1 MAKISIAVNP
11 RDLREA
17 LQKALGL
24 VPDARVL
31 GLLRALEKIAIKR
44 ADPEPFEV
52 GVNSL
57 RILGGRFAIEL
68 RGEDFLKESVVCSL
82 LCRADR
88 RMLSQL
94 HSCLFEQLWR
104 GGSEP
109 AKEVAGES
117 SEGGEKGVEQ
127 GNKDSVASQDSVPG
141 PLPVET
147 PAPVEQVVKPV
158 ARDRKLATNNGDED
172 DAATERN
179 NGKGVIVVDEK
190 KIFGSIKGALDELEF
205 SDLLAV
211 NVAVVE
217 AVQSLNKR
225 VTLSAPRCKT
235 KRLSGCGD
243 AVTLE
248 LGSEEETTSSLVR
261 GLLGGLSFSSLMQL
275 TGELLG
281 RIRSQD
287 LAKHSASKAV

>member
-11 RDLREA
+11 RDLRET

-57 RILGGRFAIEL
+57 RILGGRFAIEP

-82 LCRADR
+82 LCRADKK
-88 RMLSQL
+88 MLTQL

-104 GGSEP
+104 GDSEP
-109 AKEVAGES
+109 AKEVPGQS
-117 SEGGEKGVEQ
+117 PEGGDKGIEQ
-127 GNKDSVASQDSVPG
+127 GNKDCVPSQDSVPA
-141 PLPVET
+141 PLPIET
-147 PAPVEQVVKPV
+147 PPPVDQVVKPV
-158 ARDRKLATNNGDED
+158 ARDRKLATNNGED
-172 DAATERN
+172 GAATERN
-179 NGKGVIVVDEK
+179 NGKGVIIVDEK
-190 KIFGSIKGALDELEF
+190 KIFGSIKCALDELEF

-217 AVQSLNKR
+217 AVQSLNKG

-243 AVTLE
+243 TLTLE
-248 LGSEEETTSSLVR
+248 LEEATTSSLVR
-261 GLLGGLSFSSLMQL
+261 GLLGGLSFNSLMQL

-281 RIRSQD
+281 RVRSQD
-287 LAKHSASKAV
+287 VAKHSASKAVV